1 VKLRA
6 KPTSKGRHFLSGVVL
21 TTSLLAHP
29 SDAVA
34 AAVLRSADIRI
45 VVTSP
50 TSCEVTMALT
60 IDGGAEIDHR
70 IEAFEGGRVELIAL
84 RDARQAGDARLI
96 GRTRSLLL
104 RQDQPAYELRYRVE
118 QPASRASR
126 CPLWVPA
133 APADGHS
140 RAVRL
145 RVELP
150 PSAAAADTMP
160 AFSWAGNQGS
170 TTLGNIPAFV
180 RLSYT
185 EAGDAAAWNIQQ
197 TMDLIAMAL
206 FVVASALW
214 VWRGRR

>member
-1 VKLRA
+1 M
-6 KPTSKGRHFLSGVVL
+6 
-21 TTSLLAHP
+21 TTRGTARQLHAATLLATCLLAWP
-29 SDAVA
+29 FEAVA
-34 AAVLRSADIRI
+34 AAVLRSANIRI

-84 RDARQAGDARLI
+84 RDARQQRDANVI
-96 GRTRSLLL
+96 GRTRSLVL

-133 APADGHS
+133 VPTDGHS

-145 RVELP
+145 YVELP
-150 PSAAAADTMP
+150 PSTAAADTMP
-160 AFSWAGNQGS
+160 AFIWAGNQGS

-180 RLSYT
+180 RMSYT
-185 EAGDAAAWNIQQ
+185 EAGDAAAWNVRQ
-197 TMDLIAMAL
+197 TMDATAVAL